1 MAVAPLTN
9 SIVFFSPVNIEPES
23 EIPLV
28 KVSVLAKTF
37 FSAPLGDHPYIIEEE
52 CFAKC
57 EGDFKNHVFNPSFVG
72 HAPQPLMIRYGEKSI
87 DALSTTL
94 TISKKAPIL
103 NGSLV
108 WTIPVYIFDISCNPD
123 GRVKPEK
130 LVLDTTKPIEVE
142 ASYIPETN
150 DVDFK
155 KLHEM
160 YLLLARIEV
169 VQSFVLKN
177 GVLTISKNG
186 IDLLTLD
193 LKQYAHIFPRF
204 CFNLAEASEQ
214 KIEFSSSASKD
225 VS

>member
-37 FSAPLGDHPYIIEEE
+37 FRAPLGDHPYIIEDE

-72 HAPQPLMIRYGEKSI
+72 HGPKPLMIRYGEKSI
-87 DALSTTL
+87 DELSTAL
-94 TISKKAPIL
+94 TISEKVLIL

-108 WTIPVYIFDISCNPD
+108 WSIPVYIFDISRNPN
-123 GRVKPEK
+123 GSVKPEK
-130 LVLDTTKPIEVE
+130 LILDTTKPIEVE
-142 ASYIPETN
+142 VPYKPETA

-155 KLHEM
+155 KINEM

-186 IDLLTLD
+186 LDLLTLD

-214 KIEFSSSASKD
+214 KIQFSSSAAKD